1 MNKPFNALNDYFVRY
16 FFTDKGREKVL
27 LDFINAV
34 MISADMKTFKAVEIL
49 NPFNLKKHY
58 KDKETIVDMKCI
70 TKNGTVVII
79 EVQLSGNSRFP
90 ERILYYWSLNYSKL
104 LKKGEQYDALTPV
117 ISINLLNF
125 NLNKKNKNVHSCYMI
140 YDTKN
145 KNLLTDHLQIH
156 MIELKKFKFGVRGN
170 MPAEAPPLAKD
181 NNLSKDLNYWLGFFT
196 TKDMEAYMS
205 EIVKEKPIMEE
216 AHKRYNNFIRSRLMM
231 MEYEKKE
238 LYQYDK
244 QITLEDKRRE
254 GIKEGRREGR
264 LEGIKEG
271 IIKGMERGRLA
282 EQISM
287 AKIMKKDGA
296 DINLISKYTGLTIE
310 EIEKL

>member
-1 MNKPFNALNDYFVRY
+1 MNKKPFNSLNDYFVRY
-16 FFTDKGREKVL
+16 FFTDKGGEKVL

-34 MISADMKTFKAVEIL
+34 MISANMKTFKSVEIL

-58 KDKETIVDMKCI
+58 NDKETIVDVKCI

-90 ERILYYWSLNYSKL
+90 ERILYYWSSNYSKL
-104 LKKGEQYDALTPV
+104 LKKGEEYENLTPV

-125 NLNKKNKNVHSCYMI
+125 NLNKKDSNVHSCYMI

-145 KNLLTDHLQIH
+145 KRLLTDHLQIH
-156 MIELKKFKFGVRGN
+156 IIELKKFNFKN
-170 MPAEAPPLAKD
+170 

-196 TKDMEAYMS
+196 TKNMEEYMS

-231 MEYEKKE
+231 SEYEKKE
-238 LYQYDK
+238 IYQYDK
-244 QITLEDKRRE
+244 QIMLKDERRE
-254 GIKEGRREGR
+254 GIKEGIKKGKLEGLKEGR
-264 LEGIKEG
+264 IAG
-271 IIKGMERGRLA
+271 
-282 EQISM
+282 QISM
-287 AKIMKKDGA
+287 ATAMKKDGA
-296 DINLISKYTGLTIE
+296 DINLISKYTGLSID
-310 EIEKL
+310 EIKKL

>member
-1 MNKPFNALNDYFVRY
+1 MNKKPFNALNDCFVRY
-16 FFTDKGREKVL
+16 FFTDKGGEKVL

-34 MISADMKTFKAVEIL
+34 MISADMKTFKSVEIL
-49 NPFNLKKHY
+49 NPFNLKRNY
-58 KDKETIVDMKCI
+58 KDKETIVDVKCI

-90 ERILYYWSLNYSKL
+90 ERILYYWSANYSKL
-104 LKKGEQYDALTPV
+104 LKKGEEYEDLTPV

-125 NLNKKNKNVHSCYMI
+125 NLNKNDKNVHSCYMI

-156 MIELKKFKFGVRGN
+156 IIELKKFKF
-170 MPAEAPPLAKD
+170 KD
-181 NNLSKDLNYWLGFFT
+181 NDLKKDLNYWLGFFT
-196 TKDMEAYMS
+196 TKDMEEYMS

-231 MEYEKKE
+231 SEYEKKE
-238 LYQYDK
+238 IYQYDK

-254 GIKEGRREGR
+254 GIKEGIKKGK

-271 IIKGMERGRLA
+271 IEKGKLA

-287 AKIMKKDGA
+287 AKTMKSKNM
-296 DINLISKYTGLTIE
+296 DINLISEITGLPID

>member
-1 MNKPFNALNDYFVRY
+1 MNKKPFNALNDCFIRY
-16 FFTDKGREKVL
+16 FFTDKGGEKVL

-58 KDKETIVDMKCI
+58 NDKETIVDVKCI

-90 ERILYYWSLNYSKL
+90 ERILYYWSSNYSKL
-104 LKKGEQYDALTPV
+104 LKKGEEYEDLTPV

-125 NLNKKNKNVHSCYMI
+125 NLNKKNSNVHSCYMI

-145 KNLLTDHLQIH
+145 ARLLTDHLQIH
-156 MIELKKFKFGVRGN
+156 IIELKKFKF
-170 MPAEAPPLAKD
+170 KD
-181 NNLSKDLNYWLGFFT
+181 NDLKKDLNYWLGFFT

-231 MEYEKKE
+231 SEYEKKE
-238 LYQYDK
+238 IYQYDK
-244 QITLEDKRRE
+244 QITLEEKRRE
-254 GIKEGRREGR
+254 GIKEGIEKRNYT
-264 LEGIKEG
+264 I
-271 IIKGMERGRLA
+271 
-282 EQISM
+282 
-287 AKIMKKDGA
+287 AKSMKKENI
-296 DINLISKYTGLTIE
+296 DIETIKRITGLTIK

>member
-1 MNKPFNALNDYFVRY
+1 M
-16 FFTDKGREKVL
+16 
-27 LDFINAV
+27 IN
-34 MISADMKTFKAVEIL
+34 ADMKTFKAVEIL
-49 NPFNLKKHY
+49 NPFNLKRHY
-58 KDKETIVDMKCI
+58 KDKETIVDVKCI

-125 NLNKKNKNVHSCYMI
+125 NLNKKNNNVHSCYMI
-140 YDTKN
+140 YDTKS
-145 KNLLTDHLQIH
+145 KRLLTDHLQIH
-156 MIELKKFKFGVRGN
+156 MIELKKFKFGVC
-170 MPAEAPPLAKD
+170 PPLAKD

-196 TKDMEAYMS
+196 TKNMEEYMS

-231 MEYEKKE
+231 SEYEKKE

-244 QITLEDKRRE
+244 QISLKDERLKGIKK
-254 GIKEGRREGR
+254 GIKENSYAIAKNLKKSG
-264 LEGIKEG
+264 LDIKF
-271 IIKGMERGRLA
+271 
-282 EQISM
+282 ISE
-287 AKIMKKDGA
+287 
-296 DINLISKYTGLTIE
+296 NTGLTIE

>member
-1 MNKPFNALNDYFVRY
+1 MNKKHFNALNDCFVRY
-16 FFTDKGREKVL
+16 FFTDKGGEKVL

-49 NPFNLKKHY
+49 NPFNLKRNY
-58 KDKETIVDMKCI
+58 KDKETIVDVKCI

-90 ERILYYWSLNYSKL
+90 ERILYYWSTNYSKL
-104 LKKGEQYDALTPV
+104 LKKGEEYEDLTPV
-117 ISINLLNF
+117 ISISLLNF
-125 NLNKKNKNVHSCYMI
+125 NLDKVNKNVHSCYMI

-156 MIELKKFKFGVRGN
+156 IIELKKFKF
-170 MPAEAPPLAKD
+170 KD
-181 NNLSKDLNYWLGFFT
+181 NDLKKDLNYWLGFFT
-196 TKDMEAYMS
+196 TNNMEAYMS

-231 MEYEKKE
+231 SEYEKKE
-238 LYQYDK
+238 IYQYDK
-244 QITLEDKRRE
+244 QIML
-254 GIKEGRREGR
+254 KEERQ
-264 LEGIKEG
+264 EGIKEG
-271 IIKGMERGRLA
+271 IKERNYA
-282 EQISM
+282 I
-287 AKIMKKDGA
+287 AKTLKQMNMDNA
-296 DINLISKYTGLTIE
+296 SISKATGLPIE

>member
-1 MNKPFNALNDYFVRY
+1 MNKKPFNALNDCFVRY
-16 FFTDKGREKVL
+16 FFTDKGGEKVL

-49 NPFNLKKHY
+49 NPFNLKRHY
-58 KDKETIVDMKCI
+58 KDKETIVDVKCI

-90 ERILYYWSLNYSKL
+90 ERILYYWAANYSKL
-104 LKKGEQYDALTPV
+104 LKKGEEYEDLTPV

-125 NLNKKNKNVHSCYMI
+125 NLNKNDKNVHSCYMI

-156 MIELKKFKFGVRGN
+156 IIELKKFKF
-170 MPAEAPPLAKD
+170 K
-181 NNLSKDLNYWLGFFT
+181 NNDLKKDLNYWLGFFT
-196 TKDMEAYMS
+196 TNNMEEYMS

-231 MEYEKKE
+231 SEYEKKE
-238 LYQYDK
+238 IYQYDK
-244 QITLEDKRRE
+244 QITLKEERRK
-254 GIKEGRREGR
+254 GIKE
-264 LEGIKEG
+264 
-271 IIKGMERGRLA
+271 GRLA

-287 AKIMKKDGA
+287 ATAMKKDGA
-296 DINLISKYTGLTIE
+296 DINLISKYTGLTIK

>member
-1 MNKPFNALNDYFVRY
+1 MTFNTLNDCFIRY
-16 FFTDKGREKVL
+16 FFTDKGGEKVL

-49 NPFNLKKHY
+49 NPFNLKRNY
-58 KDKETIVDMKCI
+58 KDKETIVDVKCI

-125 NLNKKNKNVHSCYMI
+125 NLNKKNSNVHSCYMI

-156 MIELKKFKFGVRGN
+156 MIELKKFKF
-170 MPAEAPPLAKD
+170 KD
-181 NNLSKDLNYWLGFFT
+181 NNLKKDLNYWLGFFT
-196 TKDMEAYMS
+196 TKNMEAYMS

-231 MEYEKKE
+231 TEYEKKE

-244 QITLEDKRRE
+244 QISLEDKRRE
-254 GIKEGRREGR
+254 GIKEGIKKGK
-264 LEGIKEG
+264 LEGIKVGKLEG
-271 IIKGMERGRLA
+271 ERDKS
-282 EQISM
+282 ISI
-287 AKIMKKDGA
+287 AKTLKQMNMD
-296 DINLISKYTGLTIE
+296 DDSISKATGLSIE
-310 EIEKL
+310 EIRKLHPDGKKL

>member
-1 MNKPFNALNDYFVRY
+1 MNKKPFNALNDYFVRY
-16 FFTDKGREKVL
+16 FFTDKGGEKVL

-49 NPFNLKKHY
+49 NPFNLKRNY
-58 KDKETIVDMKCI
+58 KDKETIVDVKCI

-90 ERILYYWSLNYSKL
+90 ERILYYWSSNYSKL
-104 LKKGEQYDALTPV
+104 LKKGEEYEDLTPV

-125 NLNKKNKNVHSCYMI
+125 NLNKNSNVHSCYMI

-145 KNLLTDHLQIH
+145 ERLLTDHLQIH
-156 MIELKKFKFGVRGN
+156 IIELKKFKF
-170 MPAEAPPLAKD
+170 K
-181 NNLSKDLNYWLGFFT
+181 NNDLKKDLNYWLGFFT
-196 TKDMEAYMS
+196 TNNMEEYMS

-231 MEYEKKE
+231 SEYEKKE
-238 LYQYDK
+238 IYQYDK
-244 QITLEDKRRE
+244 QIMLKDERRK
-254 GIKEGRREGR
+254 GIKEGR
-264 LEGIKEG
+264 KERNYAIAKSLKNSG
-271 IIKGMERGRLA
+271 LDNKF
-282 EQISM
+282 ISEH
-287 AKIMKKDGA
+287 
-296 DINLISKYTGLTIE
+296 TGLSIE

>member
-1 MNKPFNALNDYFVRY
+1 MNKKPFNALNDCFVRY
-16 FFTDKGREKVL
+16 FFTDKGGEKVL

-58 KDKETIVDMKCI
+58 NDKETIVDVKCI

-90 ERILYYWSLNYSKL
+90 ERILYYWAANYSKL
-104 LKKGEQYDALTPV
+104 LKKGEEYEDLTPV

-125 NLNKKNKNVHSCYMI
+125 NLNKKNSNVHSCYMI

-145 KNLLTDHLQIH
+145 ARLLTDHLQIH
-156 MIELKKFKFGVRGN
+156 IIELKKFKFN
-170 MPAEAPPLAKD
+170 D
-181 NNLSKDLNYWLGFFT
+181 NDLKKDLNYWLGFFT
-196 TKDMEAYMS
+196 TKDMEEYMS

-231 MEYEKKE
+231 SEYEKKE
-238 LYQYDK
+238 IYQYDK
-244 QITLEDKRRE
+244 QITLKEERQ
-254 GIKEGRREGR
+254 EGRREG
-264 LEGIKEG
+264 
-271 IIKGMERGRLA
+271 
-282 EQISM
+282 QISI
-287 AKIMKKDGA
+287 AKSMKKDGA
-296 DINLISKYTGLTIE
+296 DINLISKYTGLTIK

>member
-1 MNKPFNALNDYFVRY
+1 MNKKPFNALNDCFVRY
-16 FFTDKGREKVL
+16 FFTDKGGEKVL

-49 NPFNLKKHY
+49 NPFNLKRHY

-90 ERILYYWSLNYSKL
+90 ERILYYWSANYSKL
-104 LKKGEQYDALTPV
+104 LKKGEEYEDLTPV

-125 NLNKKNKNVHSCYMI
+125 NLNKNDKNVHSCYMI

-156 MIELKKFKFGVRGN
+156 IIELKKFKFGVC
-170 MPAEAPPLAKD
+170 PPLAKD

-196 TKDMEAYMS
+196 TKDMEEYMS

-231 MEYEKKE
+231 SEYEKKE
-238 LYQYDK
+238 IYQYDK
-244 QITLEDKRRE
+244 QITLKDERLK
-254 GIKEGRREGR
+254 GIKQ
-264 LEGIKEG
+264 GIKDEKYSIAKSLKNSG
-271 IIKGMERGRLA
+271 LDNKF
-282 EQISM
+282 ISEH
-287 AKIMKKDGA
+287 
-296 DINLISKYTGLTIE
+296 TGLSIE

>member
-1 MNKPFNALNDYFVRY
+1 MNKKPFNALNDCFVRY
-16 FFTDKGREKVL
+16 FFTDKGGEKVL

-58 KDKETIVDMKCI
+58 SDKETIVDVKCI

-90 ERILYYWSLNYSKL
+90 ERILYYWAYNYSKL
-104 LKKGEQYDALTPV
+104 LKKGEQYDDLTPV

-125 NLNKKNKNVHSCYMI
+125 NLSKKNNAKSGQMPNVHSCYMI

-145 KNLLTDHLQIH
+145 ARLLTDHLQIH
-156 MIELKKFKFGVRGN
+156 TIELKKFKF
-170 MPAEAPPLAKD
+170 KD
-181 NNLSKDLNYWLGFFT
+181 NNLPKDLKCWLGFFT
-196 TKDMEAYMS
+196 NKDMEAYMS

-216 AHKRYNNFIRSRLMM
+216 AHKRYSNFIRSRLMM
-231 MEYEKKE
+231 TEYEKKE

-244 QITLEDKRRE
+244 QISLEDKRRE

-264 LEGIKEG
+264 LEGIKNEKYSIAKNLKKSG
-271 IIKGMERGRLA
+271 LDIKF
-282 EQISM
+282 ISE
-287 AKIMKKDGA
+287 
-296 DINLISKYTGLTIE
+296 NTGLSIE
-310 EIEKL
+310 EVEKL

>member
-1 MNKPFNALNDYFVRY
+1 MNKKPFNALNDCFVRY
-16 FFTDKGREKVL
+16 FFTDKGGEKVL

-49 NPFNLKKHY
+49 NPFNLKRNY
-58 KDKETIVDMKCI
+58 KDKETIVDVKCI

-90 ERILYYWSLNYSKL
+90 ERILYYWAANYSKL
-104 LKKGEQYDALTPV
+104 LKKGEEYEDLTPV

-125 NLNKKNKNVHSCYMI
+125 NLNKNDKNVHSCYMI

-156 MIELKKFKFGVRGN
+156 IIELKKFKFGVC
-170 MPAEAPPLAKD
+170 PPLAKD

-196 TKDMEAYMS
+196 TNNMEEYMS

-231 MEYEKKE
+231 SEYEKKE
-238 LYQYDK
+238 IYQYDK
-244 QITLEDKRRE
+244 QITLEEKRRE
-254 GIKEGRREGR
+254 GIKEG
-264 LEGIKEG
+264 IK
-271 IIKGMERGRLA
+271 KGRLA

-287 AKIMKKDGA
+287 ATAMKKDGA
-296 DINLISKYTGLTIE
+296 DINLISKYTGLTIK

>member
-1 MNKPFNALNDYFVRY
+1 MNKKPFNALNDCFVRY
-16 FFTDKGREKVL
+16 FFTDKGGEKVL

-49 NPFNLKKHY
+49 NPFNLKKNY
-58 KDKETIVDMKCI
+58 NDKETIVDVKCI

-90 ERILYYWSLNYSKL
+90 ERILYYWSSNYSKL
-104 LKKGEQYDALTPV
+104 LKKGEEYEDLTPV

-125 NLNKKNKNVHSCYMI
+125 NLNKTNKNVHSCYMI

-145 KNLLTDHLQIH
+145 ARLLTDHLQIH
-156 MIELKKFKFGVRGN
+156 IIELKKFKF
-170 MPAEAPPLAKD
+170 KD
-181 NNLSKDLNYWLGFFT
+181 NDLKKDLNYWLGFFT
-196 TKDMEAYMS
+196 TNNMEAYMS

-231 MEYEKKE
+231 SEYEKKE

-244 QITLEDKRRE
+244 QITLEEKRRE
-254 GIKEGRREGR
+254 GKA
-264 LEGIKEG
+264 EGIKEG
-271 IIKGMERGRLA
+271 IEKRNYTI
-282 EQISM
+282 
-287 AKIMKKDGA
+287 AKSMKKENI
-296 DINLISKYTGLTIE
+296 DIETIKRITGLTIK

>member
-1 MNKPFNALNDYFVRY
+1 MKKTFNTLNDCFIRY
-16 FFTDKGREKVL
+16 FFTDKGGEKVL

-58 KDKETIVDMKCI
+58 KDKETIVDVKCI

-125 NLNKKNKNVHSCYMI
+125 NLNKKNSNVHSCYMI

-156 MIELKKFKFGVRGN
+156 IIELKKFKF
-170 MPAEAPPLAKD
+170 KD
-181 NNLSKDLNYWLGFFT
+181 NDLKKDLNYWLGFFT
-196 TKDMEAYMS
+196 TNNMEAYMS

-231 MEYEKKE
+231 SEYEKKE
-238 LYQYDK
+238 IYQYDK
-244 QITLEDKRRE
+244 QITLKEERQE

-264 LEGIKEG
+264 LEGIKNEKYSIAKNLKKSG
-271 IIKGMERGRLA
+271 LDIKF
-282 EQISM
+282 ISE
-287 AKIMKKDGA
+287 
-296 DINLISKYTGLTIE
+296 NTGLSIE
-310 EIEKL
+310 EVEKL

>member
-1 MNKPFNALNDYFVRY
+1 MNKKPFNALNDCFVRY
-16 FFTDKGREKVL
+16 FFTDKGGEKVL

-49 NPFNLKKHY
+49 NPFNLKKNY
-58 KDKETIVDMKCI
+58 NDKETIVDVKCI

-90 ERILYYWSLNYSKL
+90 ERILYYWSSNYSKL
-104 LKKGEQYDALTPV
+104 LKKGEEYEDLTPV

-125 NLNKKNKNVHSCYMI
+125 NLNKVNKNVHSCYMI

-145 KNLLTDHLQIH
+145 KRLLTDHLQIH
-156 MIELKKFKFGVRGN
+156 IIELKKFKF
-170 MPAEAPPLAKD
+170 KD
-181 NNLSKDLNYWLGFFT
+181 NDLKKDLNYWLGFFT
-196 TKDMEAYMS
+196 TNNMEEYMS

-231 MEYEKKE
+231 TEYEKKE

-244 QITLEDKRRE
+244 QITL
-254 GIKEGRREGR
+254 KEERQ
-264 LEGIKEG
+264 EGIKEG
-271 IIKGMERGRLA
+271 IKKGKLEGIKTGEENKA
-282 EQISM
+282 ISI
-287 AKIMKKDGA
+287 AKTLKQMNMDNA
-296 DINLISKYTGLTIE
+296 SISKATGLPIE

>member
-1 MNKPFNALNDYFVRY
+1 MNKKPFNALNDCFVRY
-16 FFTDKGREKVL
+16 FFTDKGGEKVL

-49 NPFNLKKHY
+49 NPFNLKRNY
-58 KDKETIVDMKCI
+58 KDKETIVDVKCI

-90 ERILYYWSLNYSKL
+90 ERILYYWSSNYSKL
-104 LKKGEQYDALTPV
+104 LKKGEEYEDLTPV

-125 NLNKKNKNVHSCYMI
+125 NLNKVNKNVHSCYMI

-156 MIELKKFKFGVRGN
+156 IIELKKFKF
-170 MPAEAPPLAKD
+170 KD
-181 NNLSKDLNYWLGFFT
+181 NNLKKDLNYWLGFFT
-196 TKDMEAYMS
+196 TNNMEEYMS

-231 MEYEKKE
+231 SEYEKKE
-238 LYQYDK
+238 IYQYDK
-244 QITLEDKRRE
+244 QITLKEERRE
-254 GIKEGRREGR
+254 GIKEGRK
-264 LEGIKEG
+264 EGIKDEKYS
-271 IIKGMERGRLA
+271 I
-282 EQISM
+282 
-287 AKIMKKDGA
+287 AKTLKQMNMDDA
-296 DINLISKYTGLTIE
+296 SISKATGLSIE
-310 EIEKL
+310 EVRKLKAD

>member
-1 MNKPFNALNDYFVRY
+1 MNKKPFNALNDCFVRY
-16 FFTDKGREKVL
+16 FFTDKGGEKVL

-49 NPFNLKKHY
+49 NPFNLKRNY
-58 KDKETIVDMKCI
+58 KDKETIVDVKCI

-90 ERILYYWSLNYSKL
+90 ERILYYWSANYSKL
-104 LKKGEQYDALTPV
+104 LKKGEEYEDLTPV

-125 NLNKKNKNVHSCYMI
+125 NLNKVNKNVHSCYMI

-145 KNLLTDHLQIH
+145 TRLLTDHLQIH
-156 MIELKKFKFGVRGN
+156 IIELKKFKF
-170 MPAEAPPLAKD
+170 KD
-181 NNLSKDLNYWLGFFT
+181 NDLKKDLNYWLGFFT
-196 TKDMEAYMS
+196 TKDMEEYMS

-231 MEYEKKE
+231 SEYEKKE
-238 LYQYDK
+238 IYQYDK
-244 QITLEDKRRE
+244 QITLEEKRRE
-254 GIKEGRREGR
+254 GKA
-264 LEGIKEG
+264 EGIKEG
-271 IIKGMERGRLA
+271 IEKRNYTI
-282 EQISM
+282 
-287 AKIMKKDGA
+287 AKSMKKENI
-296 DINLISKYTGLTIE
+296 DIETIKRITGLTIK

>member
-1 MNKPFNALNDYFVRY
+1 MNKKPFNALNDCFVRY
-16 FFTDKGREKVL
+16 FFTDKGGEKVL

-49 NPFNLKKHY
+49 NPFNLKRHY
-58 KDKETIVDMKCI
+58 KDKETIVDVKYI
-70 TKNGTVVII
+70 TKNGTVLII

-90 ERILYYWSLNYSKL
+90 ERILYYWSANYSKL
-104 LKKGEQYDALTPV
+104 LKKGEQYEELNPV

-125 NLNKKNKNVHSCYMI
+125 NLSKKNDNVHSCYMI

-156 MIELKKFKFGVRGN
+156 IIELKKFKFGVC
-170 MPAEAPPLAKD
+170 PPLAKD

-196 TKDMEAYMS
+196 TKNMEEYMS

-231 MEYEKKE
+231 SEYEKKE
-238 LYQYDK
+238 IYQYDK
-244 QITLEDKRRE
+244 QIMLKDERLK
-254 GIKEGRREGR
+254 GIKQ
-264 LEGIKEG
+264 GIKDEKYSIAKSLKNSG
-271 IIKGMERGRLA
+271 LDNKF
-282 EQISM
+282 ISEH
-287 AKIMKKDGA
+287 
-296 DINLISKYTGLTIE
+296 TGLSIE